1 MQTIEKQVADT
12 IRTIEAFF
20 SEGFYEVSSTHET
33 LNKAVAKTHRKDDGF
48 FFEFSKMSLPSQD
61 DRHKITYAPT
71 LPIKFSNNFKSI
83 EFDLIKAKCNFSFG
97 FSSGNSIGVWGYD
110 QAG

>member
-12 IRTIEAFF
+12 IRTIESFF
-20 SEGFYEVSSTHET
+20 SESFFEVSSTHET
-33 LNKAVAKTHRKDDGF
+33 LNKAVAKTQRKDEGF

-71 LPIKFSNNFKSI
+71 LPIRFSNNFRII
-83 EFDLIKAKCNFSFG
+83 EFDLIKSKCNFSFG
-97 FSSGNSIGVWGYD
+97 FAGFTSVSGFIKRV
-110 QAG
+110 